1 MYLQCPKC
9 LTVYAAN
16 AAMLR
21 DGQGDVRCGACMTV
35 FDALAALSDAIPQS
49 GPEADPAADHGTD
62 FRMDPRADPRA
73 DPNIDVPPED
83 QASVSETMESPDAGG
98 LPVTTQAESL
108 DNEDSGVVL
117 LDTFKVETP
126 RFRKGVD
133 PDEIPKSLL
142 EDWQR
147 LQSLRGSRLRNLS
160 LGVLALLL
168 LAGFGLQYMW
178 FEPEDLLRR
187 FPQAR
192 AGVEAFCKQA
202 NCLLPSSRDP
212 AKIQLLSRAVRAHP
226 DYEGALLVSATF
238 SNKAPWPQPFPYMKF
253 SLYNVNGLTIASRVF
268 SPEQYLAGA
277 LPSDSL
283 LPSGQPVQ
291 VSLEM
296 LAPDEAAVSFEFT
309 FL

>member
-9 LTVYAAN
+9 LTVYAVN

-21 DGQGDVRCGACMTV
+21 DGQGEVRCGACLTI
-35 FDALAALSDAIPQS
+35 FDALETLSDEIPKTDS
-49 GPEADPAADHGTD
+49 APETAPVLDAPPAHGD
-62 FRMDPRADPRA
+62 
-73 DPNIDVPPED
+73 ED
-83 QASVSETMESPDAGG
+83 SQPS
-98 LPVTTQAESL
+98 AEFK
-108 DNEDSGVVL
+108 DEEDSGAVL
-117 LDTFKVETP
+117 LDTFKVEKP
-126 RFRKGVD
+126 QARAAPGASEV
-133 PDEIPKSLL
+133 PESLR

-147 LQSLRGSRLRNLS
+147 MQTTRAALLRNIG

-168 LAGFGLQYMW
+168 LAGPVVQYMW

-192 AGVEAFCKQA
+192 AAVEIFCKRA
-202 NCLLPSSRDP
+202 GCLLPSPRDP

-238 SNKAPWPQPFPYMKF
+238 SNKAPWPQPFPYLKF
-253 SLYNVNGLTIASRVF
+253 SLYNVNGQTIASRVF
-268 SPEQYLAGA
+268 SPQNYLAGA
-277 LPSDSL
+277 LSPSAL

-291 VSLEM
+291 ISLEM
-296 LAPDEAAVSFEFT
+296 LAPDEAAVSFEFS

>member
-16 AAMLR
+16 ASMLS
-21 DGQGDVRCGACMTV
+21 DGQGEVRCGACLTI
-35 FDALAALSDAIPQS
+35 FDALAALSDEI
-49 GPEADPAADHGTD
+49 PAAGSASA
-62 FRMDPRADPRA
+62 R
-73 DPNIDVPPED
+73 VP
-83 QASVSETMESPDAGG
+83 AGPAAVVEPA
-98 LPVTTQAESL
+98 PVTG
-108 DNEDSGVVL
+108 EDGSPPIETPGDDADTGAVL
-117 LDTFKVETP
+117 LDTFKVEKP
-126 RFRKGVD
+126 RARVRSGA
-133 PDEIPKSLL
+133 EAIPESLR

-147 LQSLRGSRLRNLS
+147 LQTARAARLRNIS
-160 LGVLALLL
+160 LGALALALLAA
-168 LAGFGLQYMW
+168 LAVQYMW

-192 AGVEAFCKQA
+192 AGVEAFCKRA
-202 NCLLPSSRDP
+202 GCLLPSARDP

-238 SNKAPWPQPFPYMKF
+238 SNKAPWPQPFPYLRF
-253 SLYNVNGLTIASRVF
+253 SLYNVNGQTIASRVF
-268 SPEQYLAGA
+268 SPRNYLAGA
-277 LPSDSL
+277 LPPGAL

-296 LAPDEAAVSFEFT
+296 LAPEEAAVSFEFS

>member
-9 LTVYAAN
+9 LTVYAVN

-21 DGQGDVRCGACMTV
+21 DGQGEVRCGACLSI
-35 FDALAALSDAIPQS
+35 FDALAALSDEIPQAGVDAANAS
-49 GPEADPAADHGTD
+49 AKRDDEAQNQDHTEDEPAPFAA
-62 FRMDPRADPRA
+62 RL
-73 DPNIDVPPED
+73 NIGDG
-83 QASVSETMESPDAGG
+83 Q
-98 LPVTTQAESL
+98 
-108 DNEDSGVVL
+108 DSGAVL

-126 RFRKGVD
+126 RTAQRAKADDV
-133 PDEIPKSLL
+133 PLSLR

-147 LQSLRGSRLRNLS
+147 LQTMRATRLRNIS
-160 LGVLALLL
+160 LGLVTLIL
-168 LAGFGLQYMW
+168 LAGLGLQYMW

-192 AGVEAFCKQA
+192 AGVETFCKHA
-202 NCLLPSSRDP
+202 DCLLPSTREP

-226 DYEGALLVSATF
+226 DYEGALLVSAMF
-238 SNKAPWPQPFPYMKF
+238 SNKAAWAQPFPDMKF

-277 LPSDSL
+277 LPGDAL
-283 LPSGQPVQ
+283 LPPGQPVQ
-291 VSLEM
+291 ISLEI
-296 LAPDEAAVSFEFT
+296 LAPEEAAVSFEFT